1 MNSFGMQ
8 GHFSL
13 KGKKASE
20 ICISM
25 VYSAVEPGRFRAEG
39 IRGIQLLAVKQTQM
53 LLPQGRGRCLSDA
66 PITARPALYKALR
79 PVQ

>member
-13 KGKKASE
+13 KGKKSSE

-25 VYSAVEPGRFRAEG
+25 VYSAVEPGRFHAEG
-39 IRGIQLLAVKQTQM
+39 IRGIQLLAGKQTQM
-53 LLPQGRGRCLSDA
+53 LLPQGAGAVPERRTNHSA
-66 PITARPALYKALR
+66 PCPI
-79 PVQ
+79 